1 MAQLLRFTRGGRV
14 ITRRSLVQATA
25 GAAAGAAIIGAPSR
39 TFAAFAQGES
49 LSGKV
54 TQWCYPLA
62 AGGDQAANEELW
74 AGLVTGFNAENPDV
88 EVAVEVLPWAD
99 RNTKL
104 TTALAA
110 GAGPDVGYLNADF
123 VPQHAGD
130 GNLEPV
136 DDVIAD
142 DVDDFSENS
151 RTNLTLRRP
160 ALRGADPGISH
171 HIALQ
176 HRHASNRP
184 GSPSTRPP
192 GTSCLPRVRRS
203 RSPGTS

>member
-1 MAQLLRFTRGGRV
+1 MAQLHRFTRGGRV
-14 ITRRSLVQATA
+14 ITRRSLSQSTA
-25 GAAAGAAIIGAPSR
+25 GAAAGAADNRRAEPHLRRVRAGRIR
-39 TFAAFAQGES
+39 

-74 AGLVTGFNAENPDV
+74 AWFADRFNAEYPDV

-130 GNLEPV
+130 GNLEAV

-142 DVDDFSENS
+142 ESDDFLENA
-151 RTNLTLRRP
+151 RNNLSLDGAFYAVPTLSSVTT
-160 ALRGADPGISH
+160 L
-171 HIALQ
+171 LY
-176 HRHASNRP
+176 N
-184 GSPSTRPP
+184 TTVFEPP
-192 GTSCLPRVRRS
+192 G
-203 RSPGTS
+203 